1 MLHRL
6 AALSAFVLAVPLNLS
21 LAGAGETPALHAGDA
36 YVWLEGEKPDS
47 INVKPNIAG
56 WGHKEFLSGE
66 TWLHLSF
73 DPDKVEK
80 EVPADG
86 ALLAYNFKIEKA
98 GDYEVWDRLGFEFV
112 RSPLDWRI
120 DTAGWQSS
128 GPAVLTRD
136 VMELDFWCEV
146 AWCKLGAAALAAGE
160 HKLEIRLPK
169 TKDEKGKTARILYA
183 SDALCIYGGKFCPNG
198 RHKPDEDW
206 RQARDLEAEK
216 NVFALPEAKADGERT
231 SVALAGL
238 WEVCRH
244 DEDLPGP
251 DVAQPIQDF
260 PDKPYWTS
268 IPVPGDKN
276 KLRPDL
282 ELCHRLWYRTRV
294 NVPASAAGRSFH
306 IVFPQN
312 NLNTTVVA
320 NGVLCGFNKNNFAR
334 FAIDVTKGVKPGEV
348 NEIRVGIRDA
358 YYGYATN
365 PKDPMRLR
373 RAFNYPLSVTGRG
386 FQDLAYPVWSHFE
399 SGMLVTPEFVMAGPA
414 YTADVFCQPSVARK
428 ELALEVTLKRPA
440 GEKLAAEILCEA
452 VNLKT
457 GEVEKAFAP
466 KPFNAA
472 PETDEVLKLAEKWE
486 NPKLWWP
493 DEPNMYALRA
503 TIKSGAK
510 VLDVSSTPFGFREW
524 TSEGKDFKLNGIV
537 WHGWAD
543 CFTAPSP
550 EAWLAF
556 YRKTNQRV
564 MRFWGTSWQDQSPD
578 KALDFFDRSGVV
590 VRRSG
595 ILDGEAIGYMAIEN
609 DPEMKKESPLKMD
622 LMRNWR
628 DQVVAQILGER
639 NHPSVMVWSIENEYL
654 YINCINLYGGLMD
667 QFEAE
672 TTKTSEAVRA
682 VDPTRFTM
690 TDGGG
695 ATKANTMPVAGDH
708 YVFDSNSPGKYPD
721 LAYDANPKG
730 GGRGRWEWDLKRP
743 RFIGEDYF
751 ATGINPFDYAPFGGE
766 GAFQGKAQAARAGG
780 IIFRMLTE
788 GYRWA
793 GYGAWQFWMGQE
805 SGREQYGS
813 NFPVAV
819 FCRQWDWTFGGGSTV
834 KRTVRIFNDS
844 RFDDAITFTWT
855 FKLGG
860 KKIAGETKE
869 YKVTAGTSQELEIS
883 LTLPSCR
890 DRTEGEL
897 VLSLAHRGTDVF
909 RELKAVSVLPD
920 SKPPL
925 LTALAAFEPW
935 DLLVWD
941 PEGSVTAFLTRMQV
955 PFTKLEN
962 LNPETFAA
970 GLPGMLARS
979 KVLLIG
985 KDAVDARD
993 CGSSKF
999 MALAVDGRTVIVLE
1013 QKNRL
1018 RGQAIPSDLEPQENE
1033 GRIAFA
1039 EDLDHPAMSGLQQ
1052 KDFFTWGPDHVV
1064 YRNAYVKATRGAKS
1078 LVQCHNRLQNT
1089 ALTEMPVGKG
1099 LLILSQ
1105 LPIGEKINTNAVA
1118 QRLLLNLVNYGAQY
1132 KLEFRP
1138 VVLCQKD
1145 ADILARELDAIGVKY
1160 TKAAAP
1166 LEALAAGKV
1175 VIIAATPANL
1185 AALAGSLD
1193 KVQGFMRDGSYLF
1206 FNGLTPE
1213 GLADYNKIVGVEHLI
1228 RPFRMERVTFPAARH
1243 PLTAGLTTGD
1253 IVMESGKRMFAWTSD
1268 TFMAS
1273 DVFSFV
1279 VDYDE
1284 VAPFAKFPPA
1294 EYFKYTESEN
1304 DHNPLNMVNG
1314 FYSADSWKY
1323 IFSIP
1328 LDKGAPTE
1336 FTISWPK
1343 PQELAEFEWAG
1354 NAFYYTITK
1363 VELFFDGDKANP
1375 FVLNTAPNNEV
1386 QLFPIS
1392 PPRQAKD
1399 LAIRLAAWNKKE
1411 GAAVIGVDNIRI
1423 KAARAKEFYKD
1434 VKPLLNIGAMMAYS
1448 KGSGGAVLCNVLFQ
1462 ERESVPANQAKK
1474 RTILATLLR
1483 NLKAPFGG
1491 EKTIVAGA
1499 NLQYQPVDIS
1509 KFCTQF
1515 RDDRGWFGDKKFTF
1529 KDIPF
1534 GPQKFA
1540 GVRYEIFE
1548 QGTSIVPSVIMLA
1561 GGGIPG
1567 KLPNEV
1573 KGIPVNRKADALFFL
1588 HTCRLDQRR
1597 NPQEL
1602 KENKKYE
1609 MARYVVT
1616 YSDGQ
1621 TADIPVYAEIDVHEY
1636 KQKDPQ
1642 QISGAQLAWTQAY
1655 EGAEFQAVAY
1665 SKQWLNPRPDV
1676 EIKSIDVLYGT
1687 QKRGVPCVLAIT
1699 AATAP
1704 F

>member
-1 MLHRL
+1 MLHRS
-6 AALSAFVLAVPLNLS
+6 AALSAVLVAVS
-21 LAGAGETPALHAGDA
+21 LGLFAGEE
-36 YVWLEGEKPDS
+36 YVWLEGEKPES

-66 TWLHLSF
+66 TWLHFSLTQ
-73 DPDKVEK
+73 DLVEK
-80 EVPADG
+80 EVPAEG
-86 ALLAYNFKIEKA
+86 ALLAYSFKIEKG
-98 GDYEVWDRLGFEFV
+98 GDYEVWNRLGFEFV

-120 DTAGWQSS
+120 DGGEWKNS
-128 GPAVLTRD
+128 GPEVLTRD
-136 VMELDFWCEV
+136 LMELDFWCEV
-146 AWCKLGAAALAAGE
+146 AWCKLGSAPLTPGA

-169 TKDEKGKTARILYA
+169 NKDEKGKTARIIYA
-183 SDALCIYGGKFCPNG
+183 SDAICIFGGKFCSNG
-198 RHKPDEDW
+198 RHKPDENW
-206 RQARDLEAEK
+206 RKPQDLEAEK
-216 NVFALPEAKADGERT
+216 KVFELPEAKAEGERT
-231 SVALAGL
+231 SVGLAGL
-238 WEVCRH
+238 WEICRH

-260 PDKPYWTS
+260 PAKSYWTA
-268 IPVPGDKN
+268 IQVPGDKN

-312 NLNTTVVA
+312 NLNTTVYV
-320 NGVLCGFNKNNFAR
+320 NGVYCGFNKNPFAE
-334 FAIDVTKGVKPGEV
+334 FTIDVTKGVKPGAA
-348 NEIRVGIRDA
+348 NEILVGIRDA
-358 YYGYATN
+358 YYGYSAN
-365 PKDPMRLR
+365 PKNPMKLR
-373 RAFNYPLSVTGRG
+373 KAFNYPLSITSRG

-399 SGMLVTPEFVMAGPA
+399 SGILVEPTLVMAGPA
-414 YTADVFCQPSVARK
+414 YVADVFPQPSVARK
-428 ELALEVTLKRPA
+428 ELTLEVTLRKPL
-440 GEKLAAEILCEA
+440 GEVEKLSGEILCEA
-452 VNLKT
+452 VNAKT
-457 GEVEKAFAP
+457 GQVEKAFAP
-466 KPFNAA
+466 KPFSAG
-472 PETDEVLKLAEKWE
+472 PESGEAIKITEKWDS
-486 NPKLWWP
+486 PKLWWP
-493 DEPNMYALRA
+493 DEPNMYILRA
-503 TIKSGAK
+503 TVKAGGKA
-510 VLDVSSTPFGFREW
+510 LDVSSTSFGFREW

-543 CFTAPSP
+543 CFTAPNP
-550 EAWLAF
+550 EAWLDF
-556 YRKTNQRV
+556 YHKTNQRV
-564 MRFWGTSWQDQSPD
+564 MRFWGTSWQNLPPN
-578 KALDFFDRSGVV
+578 KALDFLDRGGVV

-595 ILDGEAIGYMAIEN
+595 MLDGEAIGYNAIEN
-609 DPEMKKESPLKMD
+609 DPELKKESPLKMD

-628 DQVVAQILGER
+628 DQVVAQVKGER

-667 QFEAE
+667 KFEEE

-695 ATKANTMPVAGDH
+695 AAKANTMPVAGDH

-721 LAYDANPKG
+721 LAYDVNPKG
-730 GGRGRWEWDLKRP
+730 GGRGRWEWDQKRP

-766 GAFQGKAQAARAGG
+766 EAFQGKAQAARAGG
-780 IIFRMLTE
+780 VVFRMLTE

-793 GYGAWQFWMGQE
+793 GYGAWHFWMGQE
-805 SGREQYGS
+805 SGRDQYGS

-834 KRTVRIFNDS
+834 KRTLRIFNDS
-844 RFDDAITFTWT
+844 RFDDPITFFWA
-855 FKLGG
+855 FFARGG
-860 KKIAGETKE
+860 LTRLQQFESKE
-869 YKVTAGTSQELEIS
+869 YKVPAGGSQELELS
-883 LTLPSCR
+883 FPLQSCK

-897 VLSLAHRGTDVF
+897 ILMLKHRGAEVF
-909 RELKAVSVLPD
+909 KEAKAVSVLPD
-920 SKPPL
+920 SKPAQ
-925 LTALAAFEPW
+925 LTGLAALQAK
-935 DLLVWD
+935 DLLVYD
-941 PEGSVTAFLTRMQV
+941 PQGSVAACLTQKQV
-955 PFTKLEN
+955 PFTKLDN
-962 LNPETFAA
+962 LNAEIS
-970 GLPGMLARS
+970 GG
-979 KVLLIG
+979 KIILIG

-993 CGSSKF
+993 CGSSKL
-999 MALAVDGRTVIVLE
+999 MALAVDGRAVIVLE

-1018 RGQAIPSDLEPQENE
+1018 RGQAIPSDLEPQDNE

-1039 EDLDHPAMSGLQQ
+1039 EDLEHPAMLGLQQ

-1089 ALTEMPVGKG
+1089 ALVEMPVGKG
-1099 LLILSQ
+1099 LLVLSQ
-1105 LPIGEKINTNAVA
+1105 LPVGEKSAANAVA
-1118 QRLLLNLVNYGAQY
+1118 QRLLLNLINYGALY
-1132 KLEFRP
+1132 KLEYRP
-1138 VVLCQKD
+1138 VALCLKD
-1145 ADILARELDAIGVKY
+1145 ADILAKELNAIGAKY
-1160 TKAAAP
+1160 DKAAGP

-1175 VIIAATPANL
+1175 AVVAATPANL
-1185 AALAGSLD
+1185 KTLAENFD
-1193 KVQGFMRDGSYLF
+1193 KANRFMQEGGYIF

-1213 GLADYNKIVGVEHLI
+1213 GLSDYNKIVGVEHMI
-1228 RPFRMERVTFPAARH
+1228 RPFRMERVTFPASRH

-1253 IVMESGKRMFAWTSD
+1253 IVMESGKRINAWTSD
-1268 TFMAS
+1268 TYMAS

-1284 VAPFAKFPPA
+1284 VAPFAKLPTS

-1354 NAFYYTITK
+1354 NAFYHTITK
-1363 VELFFDGDKANP
+1363 VELLFDGDKAKP
-1375 FVLNTAPNNEV
+1375 VVLNTAPNNEV
-1386 QLFPIS
+1386 QVFPIN

-1399 LAIRLAAWNKKE
+1399 LAIHLAEWNKKE
-1411 GAAVIGVDNIRI
+1411 GPAVIGVDNIRI
-1423 KAARAKEFYKD
+1423 KAVRGKEFYRD
-1434 VKPLLNIGAMMAYS
+1434 VKPLLNIGAMMAYAAPHPTLS
-1448 KGSGGAVLCNVLFQ
+1448 PQGRGQGEGGAVLCNVLFQ

-1474 RTILATLLR
+1474 RAILAALLR

-1499 NLQYQPVDIS
+1499 NLKYQAVDIS
-1509 KFCTQF
+1509 KCCTQF

-1561 GGGIPG
+1561 GNGVPG
-1567 KLPNEV
+1567 KLPAEV
-1573 KGIPVNRKADALFFL
+1573 KGIPVNKKADALFFL

-1597 NPQEL
+1597 NEREI
-1602 KENKKYE
+1602 KEGKKYE
-1609 MARYVVT
+1609 MARYVVS
-1616 YSDGQ
+1616 YADGQ
-1621 TADIPVYAEIDVHEY
+1621 SADIPIYAEIDIHDY
-1636 KQKDPQ
+1636 KQKEPA
-1642 QISGAQLAWTQAY
+1642 QIPGAQLAWTQAY
-1655 EGAEFQAVAY
+1655 EGTDFCAAAY

-1676 EIKSIDVLYGT
+1676 EIKSLDILYGA

-1699 AATAP
+1699 AATAR
-1704 F
+1704 